1 MALGS
6 LSGQAIGQADD
17 HQQGVL
23 ADQKAVLTTRGEHLR
38 SVYLWTLFSLLLLG
52 GVAFMLGSFHKVY
65 YPFEWDDDEGAV
77 WWEAAHVPNLRVL
90 YHPIQQYPYFVVPY
104 PPVFHAVTWLAA
116 KVTGDFLV
124 AGRLVC
130 VFSALG
136 ISVLLGLLVYYSS
149 PRKIPL
155 RVRGTGAVITTL
167 LCFRLDSLNHYLP
180 EMGVDLLA
188 VFFTFFGVILFI
200 RSVRRSAGQYGAFA
214 CFVVAMFTKQ
224 TMIAAPLACLAA
236 SALVDGKRALRYGV
250 FCVTLGSIGLGS
262 LAWATNGEILRH
274 LFLYNARQPFNIT
287 HWILGLQENLLGIL
301 PIAAIACLA
310 FLPIARHGIF
320 NRRADFLAWLRAGLQ
335 RSPYRRTLVVIGME
349 LVIALI
355 TSITYGK
362 MGSGVHYF
370 LEWNFACCPLVGL
383 LFVRALHSWRPSS
396 RYTLGGAALLL
407 LVFLAALTGFPDSLR
422 RINSVFRLT
431 YGERL
436 AQDAKFSSAA
446 SVMKV
451 VADTPGPVFCEN
463 MVIVMKAHKEIPIEP
478 GIQCFLAKAG
488 VWDQSGFVTMIAS
501 QKFGTI
507 ILRNLNSE
515 FWTKAIVEA
524 IDKNYAPSEQIGD
537 ERFEDCHYTVYRP
550 RPRQSEH

>member
-6 LSGQAIGQADD
+6 LSGQSIGETDG
-17 HQQGVL
+17 HQQRGMPNEESIV
-23 ADQKAVLTTRGEHLR
+23 TTRGERLR
-38 SVYLWTLFSLLLLG
+38 KVYLWTLLSLLLLG
-52 GVAFMLGSFHKVY
+52 GVTFMLGSLHKVF

-77 WWEAAHVPNLRVL
+77 WWEAAHVTNLRVL
-90 YHPIQQYPYFVVPY
+90 YHPIQEYPYFVVPY
-104 PPVFHAVTWLAA
+104 PPVFHAATWLAA
-116 KVTGDFLV
+116 EVTGDFLV

-130 VFSALG
+130 VFSTLG
-136 ISVLLGLLVYYSS
+136 ISVLLGFLVYYSS
-149 PRKIPL
+149 PRKIPA
-155 RVRGTGAVITTL
+155 RIRGTGAVITTL
-167 LCFRLDSLNHYLP
+167 LCLRLDSLSHYLP

-188 VFFTFFGVILFI
+188 VFFTFLGVFLFI
-200 RSVRRSAGQYGAFA
+200 RTMHRIAGQYAAFA
-214 CFVVAMFTKQ
+214 CFLLAMFTKQ
-224 TMIAAPLACLAA
+224 TMIAAPLVCLAA
-236 SALVDGKRALRYGV
+236 SAFVNWKRALRYGV
-250 FCVTLGSIGLGS
+250 FCVMLSLGGLGG

-287 HWILGLQENLLGIL
+287 HWILGMQANLLSML
-301 PIAAIACLA
+301 PIVAIACLA
-310 FLPIARHGIF
+310 FLPIVRHGIF

-335 RSPYRRTLVVIGME
+335 QSPYRRTLIVIGME

-355 TSITYGK
+355 TTLTYGK

-383 LFVRALHSWRPSS
+383 LFARSLESWRPSS
-396 RYTLGGAALLL
+396 RYTLGGAALFL

-422 RINSVFRLT
+422 RINNVFRLT

-436 AQDAKFSSAA
+436 TQDAKYSSAA
-446 SVMKV
+446 AVLKV
-451 VADTPGPVFCEN
+451 VEETPGPVFCEN

-488 VWDQSGFVTMIAS
+488 IWDQSGFVTMIAS

-515 FWTKAIVEA
+515 FWTKAIVDAVE
-524 IDKNYAPSEQIGD
+524 KNYAPSEQIGD
-537 ERFEDCHYTVYRP
+537 ERFEDCRYTVYRP
-550 RPRQSEH
+550 RPRRSEP